1 MNSSAVA
8 DKTDKAEK
16 PNAGTPAAK
25 QSNGKQPS
33 AAARGRPR
41 DAGPGGVELCKEAS
55 RAARRVAAMVLEV
68 LAGARTPTEAAQAL
82 EVSVPR
88 YYQLETRALRGLLSA
103 CEPLPQGRLPNPGHE
118 LARLQRDKER
128 LQREVLRQQALV
140 RAAQR
145 GVGLP
150 APPPPPRKPGTKTRR
165 RLARALNVAARL
177 HKANQEA
184 APAEASSPAN
194 PGDSGAGAP

>member
-1 MNSSAVA
+1 MNTIVVA
-8 DKTDKAEK
+8 DKQPHPSA
-16 PNAGTPAAK
+16 AAAK
-25 QSNGKQPS
+25 QANGKQPG
-33 AAARGRPR
+33 AVARGRPR
-41 DAGPGGVELCKEAS
+41 HTGPGGSDLPREAS
-55 RAARRVAAMVLEV
+55 RQARRVAAMVLEV

-103 CEPLPQGRLPNPGHE
+103 CEPIPKGRAPSLAHE

-128 LQREVLRQQALV
+128 LQRQVLGQQALV

-145 GVGLP
+145 TVGLSPPP
-150 APPPPPRKPGTKTRR
+150 APAKKAGTKTRR

-177 HKANQEA
+177 HDANNANNANQEN
-184 APAEASSPAN
+184 APAEAASP
-194 PGDSGAGAP
+194 GV

>member
-1 MNSSAVA
+1 MNSSAL
-8 DKTDKAEK
+8 TDKADQ
-16 PNAGTPAAK
+16 PNASRLAAK
-25 QSNGKQPS
+25 QANGKQPG

-41 DAGPGGVELCKEAS
+41 HAGPGGMEFSKEAS
-55 RAARRVAAMVLEV
+55 REARRVAAMVI
-68 LAGARTPTEAAQAL
+68 EAAQAL

-103 CEPLPQGRLPNPGHE
+103 CEPVPKGRLPNPAHE

-150 APPPPPRKPGTKTRR
+150 APLPPPKKPGTKTRR

-184 APAEASSPAN
+184 APAEAGSPAN
-194 PGDSGAGAP
+194 PGDAGAGAP

>member
-1 MNSSAVA
+1 MNSSAL
-8 DKTDKAEK
+8 TDKADQ
-16 PNAGTPAAK
+16 PNASRLAAK
-25 QSNGKQPS
+25 QANGKQPG

-41 DAGPGGVELCKEAS
+41 HAGPGGMEFSKEAS
-55 RAARRVAAMVLEV
+55 REARRVAAMVLEV
-68 LAGARTPTEAAQAL
+68 LAGARTTTEAAQAL
-82 EVSVPR
+82 QVSVPR

-103 CEPLPQGRLPNPGHE
+103 CEPVPKGRLPNPAHE

-150 APPPPPRKPGTKTRR
+150 APLPPPKKPGTKTRR

-184 APAEASSPAN
+184 APAEAGSPAN
-194 PGDSGAGAP
+194 PGDAGAGAP